1 MIFLSYVR
9 NQISFSSWSLV
20 VWCNLSRLYKS
31 RPKMYCSII
40 YIVHCRYESYLNYRV
55 ATRQKRI
62 SSVSSINLLL
72 SFSFSLSLSL
82 SQLSRWNMLLN
93 SFYFGM
99 LYMSTFSRWLTFTVI
114 FSLISRSYID
124 LARLPSYIKDII
136 LFVFLWAVDTIFST
150 YHLFYF

>member
-1 MIFLSYVR
+1 MYRYFSHFIPCCVKCTLNFVNSRFL
-9 NQISFSSWSLV
+9 QITA
-20 VWCNLSRLYKS
+20 K
-31 RPKMYCSII
+31 PYCSIS

-72 SFSFSLSLSL
+72 SLSLSLSP

>member
-1 MIFLSYVR
+1 MIFLFYAR
-9 NQISFSSWSLV
+9 NQIWFSSWSLV
-20 VWCNLSRLYKS
+20 VWCNLSRFYKS
-31 RPKMYCSII
+31 RPKKYCSII

-62 SSVSSINLLL
+62 SSVSSINL
-72 SFSFSLSLSL
+72 FLSLL